1 MKINE
6 IKINSYGK
14 LKNKKINLNKN
25 INIIYGENESGKSTL
40 LKFILNIFYGTS
52 KNKKGKEI
60 SDFEKY
66 KPWNSEEFSG
76 KLSYELDN
84 KNKYE
89 IFREF
94 NKKNPIIFN
103 EKGEEITK
111 EFNIDKNKGSEFF
124 YEQTQI
130 NEEMFLA
137 TSVSLQQEVKISKNE
152 QSMLVQKISNLLG
165 TGEDKISYK
174 KAIEKINKKQ
184 LEEVGTERSREK
196 PINIIE
202 KNIRENEE
210 KINQLKKY
218 QNIQYEIEEEK
229 KEIKNKIKIEKIKNN
244 LLKEIKKI
252 KEKNNL
258 ENEKIKIKENIIKE
272 NKNKIQEIKNK
283 IEKNEIKIEQEN
295 NNKKYEEEKNKI
307 QNKNKK
313 NKIIFIFLII
323 ISLLWIIFS
332 QKIIKNIF
340 ANYLILII
348 LPIYFIAWKISK
360 NKNNKKIN
368 KIEKNKNNI
377 IKELNE
383 EKNTLIN
390 EIKIIEK
397 NSNDLLNE
405 INKIKKENEN
415 IKILEKQKIINNY
428 FYDMKKIELNSNQKN
443 NNNYLFNSENNNL
456 IFNFENSE
464 NNLKN
469 IENKINLLLNSEK
482 IENELNSSENIIN
495 NLKMEIN
502 KIELKKENIEPLLDE
517 LSNIEEKLYSQK
529 EEYKNLQ
536 KINTSIELAKKILEK
551 AYEKMKDSVSPIFT
565 NKLSENISEITNKKY
580 TNIYFGDEQ
589 GLTVELENGNYVP
602 VERLSI
608 GTIDQLY
615 LSLRL
620 AMLDEISN
628 EKVPIILDEA
638 FAYYDNERLE
648 NILKYLYT
656 KFSDRQLIILSCTKR
671 EKEIL
676 EKQNIEFNF
685 VELN

>member
-1 MKINE
+1 
-6 IKINSYGK
+6 
-14 LKNKKINLNKN
+14 
-25 INIIYGENESGKSTL
+25 
-40 LKFILNIFYGTS
+40 
-52 KNKKGKEI
+52 
-60 SDFEKY
+60 
-66 KPWNSEEFSG
+66 
-76 KLSYELDN
+76 
-84 KNKYE
+84 
-89 IFREF
+89 
-94 NKKNPIIFN
+94 
-103 EKGEEITK
+103 
-111 EFNIDKNKGSEFF
+111 
-124 YEQTQI
+124 
-130 NEEMFLA
+130 
-137 TSVSLQQEVKISKNE
+137 
-152 QSMLVQKISNLLG
+152 
-165 TGEDKISYK
+165 
-174 KAIEKINKKQ
+174 
-184 LEEVGTERSREK
+184 
-196 PINIIE
+196 
-202 KNIRENEE
+202 
-210 KINQLKKY
+210 
-218 QNIQYEIEEEK
+218 
-229 KEIKNKIKIEKIKNN
+229 
-244 LLKEIKKI
+244 
-252 KEKNNL
+252 
-258 ENEKIKIKENIIKE
+258 
-272 NKNKIQEIKNK
+272 
-283 IEKNEIKIEQEN
+283 
-295 NNKKYEEEKNKI
+295 
-307 QNKNKK
+307 
-313 NKIIFIFLII
+313 
-323 ISLLWIIFS
+323 
-332 QKIIKNIF
+332 
-340 ANYLILII
+340 
-348 LPIYFIAWKISK
+348 
-360 NKNNKKIN
+360 
-368 KIEKNKNNI
+368 
-377 IKELNE
+377 
-383 EKNTLIN
+383 
-390 EIKIIEK
+390 
-397 NSNDLLNE
+397 
-405 INKIKKENEN
+405 
-415 IKILEKQKIINNY
+415 
-428 FYDMKKIELNSNQKN
+428 MKKIELNSNQKN

-589 GLTVELENGNYVP
+589 GLTVGLENGNYVP

-620 AMLDEISN
+620 AMLDEISK

-638 FAYYDNERLE
+638 FSYYDNERLE